1 MTLRR
6 SILVALL
13 ALGLVVVLGLALRS
27 ERVLTAGL
35 PLRIVAKS
43 QQEAQTLAGLGAIAV
58 LGTGS
63 MAPYIAAAPKGSDP
77 LATVM
82 AYAVPSASLRY
93 GDITAGALVI
103 YSINYVAGSNT
114 MHQAAQLDAGGWIM
128 TGLGNKA
135 YENNV
140 RVTKENFV
148 GIVTR
153 VYVWTP

>member
-1 MTLRR
+1 VTLRR

-43 QQEAQTLAGLGAIAV
+43 QQEAQTLAGLGAVAV

-77 LATVM
+77 FATVM
-82 AYAVPSASLRY
+82 AYVV
-93 GDITAGALVI
+93 TVQGATIADVK
-103 YSINYVAGSNT
+103 AGSLCIYVPEWAGRHV
-114 MHQAAQLDAGGWIM
+114 MHQAASFSEGGWIM
-128 TGLGNKA
+128 TGLGTKS
-135 YENNV
+135 YETTE
-140 RVTKENFV
+140 RMTRRNFV
-148 GIVTR
+148 GIVSRT
-153 VYVWTP
+153 YIWP

>member
-1 MTLRR
+1 VTLRR

-43 QQEAQTLAGLGAIAV
+43 QQEAQTLAGLGAVAV

-77 LATVM
+77 FATVM
-82 AYAVPSASLRY
+82 AYVV
-93 GDITAGALVI
+93 TVQGATIADVK
-103 YSINYVAGSNT
+103 AGSLCIYVPDWAGRHV
-114 MHQAAQLDAGGWIM
+114 MHQAASFSEGGWIM
-128 TGLGNKA
+128 TGLGTKS
-135 YENNV
+135 YETTE
-140 RVTKENFV
+140 RMTGRNFV
-148 GIVTR
+148 GIVART
-153 VYVWTP
+153 YIFP

>member
-43 QQEAQTLAGLGAIAV
+43 QQEARTLAGLGAVAV

-77 LATVM
+77 FATVM
-82 AYAVPSASLRY
+82 AYVV
-93 GDITAGALVI
+93 TVQGATIADVK
-103 YSINYVAGSNT
+103 AGSLCIYVPDWAGRHV
-114 MHQAAQLDAGGWIM
+114 MHQAASFSEGGWIM
-128 TGLGNKA
+128 TGLGTKS
-135 YENNV
+135 YETTE
-140 RVTKENFV
+140 RMTGRNFV
-148 GIVTR
+148 GIVART
-153 VYVWTP
+153 YIFP

>member
-6 SILVALL
+6 SILVAVL

-35 PLRIVAKS
+35 PLRIVAKT
-43 QQEAQTLAGLGAIAV
+43 QQEAQTLAGLGAVAV

-82 AYAVPSASLRY
+82 AYVV
-93 GDITAGALVI
+93 TVQGATIADVR
-103 YSINYVAGSNT
+103 AGSLCIYVPEWAGRHV
-114 MHQAAQLDAGGWIM
+114 MHQAASFANGGWIM
-128 TGLGNKA
+128 TGLGTKS
-135 YENNV
+135 YEMTE
-140 RVTKENFV
+140 RMTGRNFV

-153 VYVWTP
+153 TYIWP

>member
-6 SILVALL
+6 SILVALF

-43 QQEAQTLAGLGAIAV
+43 QEEARTLAGLGAVAV

-63 MAPYIAAAPKGSDP
+63 MAPYIAAAPAGSDP

-82 AYAVPSASLRY
+82 AYVV
-93 GDITAGALVI
+93 TVQGATIADVR
-103 YSINYVAGSNT
+103 AGSLCIYVPEWAGRHV
-114 MHQAAQLDAGGWIM
+114 MHQAASFADGGWIM
-128 TGLGNKA
+128 TGLGTKS
-135 YENNV
+135 YETTE
-140 RVTKENFV
+140 RMTGRNFV
-148 GIVTR
+148 GIVSRT
-153 VYVWTP
+153 YIFP

>member
-6 SILVALL
+6 SILLALL

-43 QQEAQTLAGLGAIAV
+43 QQEARTLAGLGAVAV

-82 AYAVPSASLRY
+82 AYVV
-93 GDITAGALVI
+93 TVQGATIADVK
-103 YSINYVAGSNT
+103 AGSLCIYVPNWAGRHV
-114 MHQAAQLDAGGWIM
+114 MHQAAGFADGGWIM
-128 TGLGNKA
+128 TGLGNKG
-135 YENNV
+135 YENAE
-140 RVTKENFV
+140 RMTGRNFV
-148 GIVTR
+148 GIVART
-153 VYVWTP
+153 YIWP

>member
-43 QQEAQTLAGLGAIAV
+43 QQEAQTLAGLGAVAV

-77 LATVM
+77 FATVM
-82 AYAVPSASLRY
+82 AYVV
-93 GDITAGALVI
+93 TVQGATIADVK
-103 YSINYVAGSNT
+103 AGSLCIYVPEWAGRHV
-114 MHQAAQLDAGGWIM
+114 MHQAASFSEGGWIM
-128 TGLGNKA
+128 TGLGTKS
-135 YENNV
+135 YETTE
-140 RVTKENFV
+140 RMTRRNFV
-148 GIVTR
+148 GIVSRT
-153 VYVWTP
+153 YIWP

>member
-27 ERVLTAGL
+27 ERTLTAGL

-43 QQEAQTLAGLGAIAV
+43 QEEARTLAGLGAVAV

-82 AYAVPSASLRY
+82 AYVV
-93 GDITAGALVI
+93 TVQGATIADVR
-103 YSINYVAGSNT
+103 AGSLCIYVPEWAGRHV
-114 MHQAAQLDAGGWIM
+114 MHQAASFSEGGWIM
-128 TGLGNKA
+128 TGLGNKG
-135 YENNV
+135 YENAE
-140 RVTKENFV
+140 RMTGRNFV
-148 GIVTR
+148 GIVART
-153 VYVWTP
+153 YIWP

>member
-1 MTLRR
+1 VTLRR

-43 QQEAQTLAGLGAIAV
+43 QQEAQTLAGLGAVAV

-77 LATVM
+77 FATVM
-82 AYAVPSASLRY
+82 AYVV
-93 GDITAGALVI
+93 TVQGATIADVR
-103 YSINYVAGSNT
+103 AGSLCIYVPEWAGRHV
-114 MHQAAQLDAGGWIM
+114 MHQAASFSEGGWIM
-128 TGLGNKA
+128 TGLGTKS
-135 YENNV
+135 YETTE
-140 RVTKENFV
+140 RMTRRNFV
-148 GIVTR
+148 GIVSRT
-153 VYVWTP
+153 YIWP

>member
-43 QQEAQTLAGLGAIAV
+43 QQEAQTLAGLGAVAV

-77 LATVM
+77 FATVM
-82 AYAVPSASLRY
+82 AYVV
-93 GDITAGALVI
+93 TVQGATIADVR
-103 YSINYVAGSNT
+103 AGSLCIYVPEWAGRHV
-114 MHQAAQLDAGGWIM
+114 MHQAASFSEGGWIM
-128 TGLGNKA
+128 TGLGTKS
-135 YENNV
+135 YETTE
-140 RVTKENFV
+140 RMTRRNFV
-148 GIVTR
+148 GIVART
-153 VYVWTP
+153 YIWP

>member
-13 ALGLVVVLGLALRS
+13 ALGLVVALGLALRS

-43 QQEAQTLAGLGAIAV
+43 QEEARTLAGLGAVGV

-63 MAPYIAAAPKGSDP
+63 MAPYIAAAPNSSDP
-77 LATVM
+77 LTTVM

-93 GDITAGALVI
+93 GDITAGTLVI

-135 YENNV
+135 YENKV
-140 RVTKENFV
+140 RVTAENFV

>member
-43 QQEAQTLAGLGAIAV
+43 QQEAQTLAGLGAVAV
-58 LGTGS
+58 IGTGS

-77 LATVM
+77 FATVM
-82 AYAVPSASLRY
+82 AYVV
-93 GDITAGALVI
+93 TVQGATIADVR
-103 YSINYVAGSNT
+103 AGSLCIYVPEWAGRHV
-114 MHQAAQLDAGGWIM
+114 MHQAASFSEGGWIM
-128 TGLGNKA
+128 TGLGTKS
-135 YENNV
+135 YETTE
-140 RVTKENFV
+140 RMTGRNFV
-148 GIVTR
+148 GIVSRT
-153 VYVWTP
+153 YTWP